1 MRDMVRE
8 MFGSKTFCEVTLTSG
23 ERLIVMVG
31 LDAPQ
36 FVGVWSAEST
46 SQAVAVYGWFKNR
59 LTRSLPAGFTPIWSL
74 GADSLRAPSDWPPV
88 VNAIFNQSGS
98 QSSILALAAV
108 VFTGCNDV
116 ASVKALLK
124 SREQA
129 AAEVVGYN
137 VSRAA
142 D

>member
-8 MFGSKTFCEVTLTSG
+8 MFGPHSFCDVTLTSG
-23 ERLIVMVG
+23 ERLIVIVS
-31 LDAPQ
+31 LDEPQ

-46 SQAVAVYGWFKNR
+46 SQAVEVYGWFKNR

-74 GADSLRAPSDWPPV
+74 GADSLRAPSDWTLV
-88 VNAIFNQSGS
+88 VNAIFNPRGS

-108 VFTGCNDV
+108 VFTGRNDV
-116 ASVKALLK
+116 VSVKALLN

-129 AAEVVGYN
+129 AAQVVGYN
-137 VSRAA
+137 VSRPAN
-142 D
+142 